1 MFAEGAVDILRGLG
15 ATHISFGTESGD
27 AESMRR
33 FAERLIENKHEISE
47 KRAKFMGR
55 RIFLCQGK
63 SDGRGEC
70 F

>member
-33 FAERLIENKHEISE
+33 FAERPDRK
-47 KRAKFMGR
+47 
-55 RIFLCQGK
+55 
-63 SDGRGEC
+63 
-70 F
+70 